1 MPYIYA
7 IILTTCFNTNNI
19 ASCSSELANLGM
31 KDNVVNT
38 FILNEEC
45 IEFKDEII
53 ANKDIYH
60 NISGKNIISAE
71 CVPVSIPKYILDNYS
86 KQQR

>member
-45 IEFKDEII
+45 I